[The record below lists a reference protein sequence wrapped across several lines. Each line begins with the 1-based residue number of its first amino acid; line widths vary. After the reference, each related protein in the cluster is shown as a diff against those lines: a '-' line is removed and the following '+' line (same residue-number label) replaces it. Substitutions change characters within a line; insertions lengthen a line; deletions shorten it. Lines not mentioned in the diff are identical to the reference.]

1 MKTPEKVRR
10 LTAYEECCGYL
21 SDLVENDSI
30 LIALIGKV
38 HLALPMSLE
47 HSLWPLI
54 GQKISIL
61 CTDVP
66 DKQYLFRVL
75 AEEPNRENEV
85 FEER

>member
-10 LTAYEECCGYL
+10 LISYEECCGYL

-47 HSLWPLI
+47 HSLRPLI
-54 GQKISIL
+54 GQRIAIL
-61 CTDVP
+61 KTDLP
-66 DKQYLFRVL
+66 EKEYIFRIL
-75 AEEPNRENEV
+75 TEET
-85 FEER
+85 